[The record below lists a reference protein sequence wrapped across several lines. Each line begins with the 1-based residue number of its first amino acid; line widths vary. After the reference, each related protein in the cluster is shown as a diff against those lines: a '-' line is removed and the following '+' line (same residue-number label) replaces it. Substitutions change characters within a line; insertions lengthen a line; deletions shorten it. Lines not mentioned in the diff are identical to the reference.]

1 MTNNK
6 AATKKHFSLS
16 AQTCLFRN
24 TLRLMTG
31 NLFIQII
38 SFLTLPVF
46 SRIYLPADY
55 GIWGIFIFIS
65 GFLSVIFS
73 LRYELSVMIPV
84 SDNEAGILMRISK
97 SIALMMMVLSSIVI
111 LLFAGSISAFF
122 KFSFDLKLILLVP
135 VLAYFNS
142 YNNIM
147 SQWISRKKLFRKLN
161 TIRIIQSLINILVSY
176 YLGCF
181 LEWHYRG
188 LVAATIISV
197 FTGNCLITFVT
208 KKTFYSGFIFRFNF
222 IKKYVLKYK
231 NFLFYSTPL
240 ALLNFYTLNILNY
253 FLQVNYGAVINGLYT
268 NATRLVNTPLS
279 LISSSFSAVF
289 YQHFSRSENKRRV
302 FLISFLSLL
311 VIFTSLLLPIVI
323 WGEDLISWY
332 LGENWRESAHFI
344 KLLAIV
350 TVMSFTTGSIS
361 TIFAYLQKEN
371 VVLVWQI
378 VYLLA
383 VVLIFTA
390 FKNDYIKGMIY
401 YSVTGG
407 IAYFFLFLIGL
418 HYVKTNEKT

>member
-1 MTNNK
+1 MTNQQTAN
-6 AATKKHFSLS
+6 TKKFSLS
-16 AQTCLFRN
+16 AQNSLFRN
-24 TLRLMTG
+24 TVRLITG
-31 NLFIQII
+31 NLFIQVV

-46 SRIYLPADY
+46 SRIYLPSDY

-65 GFLSVIFS
+65 GFLSVVFS

-97 SIALMMMVLSSIVI
+97 SIALMMFVLSSII
-111 LLFAGSISAFF
+111 IILFAGSIAAFF

-161 TIRIIQSLINILVSY
+161 IIRIIQSVVNILVSY
-176 YLGCF
+176 YLGAV
-181 LEWHYRG
+181 LNLQYLG
-188 LVAATIISV
+188 LVSATIISV
-197 FTGNCLITFVT
+197 FAGNCLITFIT
-208 KKTFYSGFIFRFNF
+208 RKTFYSGFIFRFSF

-268 NATRLVNTPLS
+268 NASRLVNTPLS

-302 FLISFLSLL
+302 LLISFLSLL
-311 VIFTSLLLPIVI
+311 VIFTSLLLPIII

-344 KLLAIV
+344 KLLSVV
-350 TVMSFTTGSIS
+350 TIMSFTTGSIS

-371 VVLVWQI
+371 VVLIWQI

-383 VVLIFTA
+383 VILIFTV
-390 FKNDYIKGMIY
+390 FKNDYTNGMIY
-401 YSVTGG
+401 YSITGG
-407 IAYFFLFLIGL
+407 IAYFLLFLIGL
-418 HYVKTNEKT
+418 HYVKSRENT